1 MAGLARVGRSIL
13 LRGGAA
19 AKQTEVRP
27 NPCAGER
34 DLCAI
39 AFQVRWRIGILLDSS
54 FRGGAKHRTRNLD
67 IPGSVL
73 CTAPE

>member
-19 AKQTEVRP
+19 AKQTEVPP

-39 AFQVRWRIGILLDSS
+39 AFQVRWRIAVSNATDRMKKRARPNCDWM
-54 FRGGAKHRTRNLD
+54 FEK
-67 IPGSVL
+67 
-73 CTAPE
+73 AP